1 MLPLA
6 AVALFALPASAA
18 ADPLGDS
25 ATFAQRATTPPT
37 VSPTVPV
44 GLPAVG
50 TGGAVAALVPAHAK
64 TGGRTPRILDASAIA
79 NGFARA
85 AAAGRV
91 APPAGIPNRA
101 SLPPSAGAAERIRPA
116 RHVVSRSPAAAWGR
130 SAVRGAANPLASV
143 LRALTQNLIPA
154 VLERLVTR
162 VASIPPSPQARAF
175 EPQRAAGPRAV
186 ARGFAAPAEV
196 GGGAPVAAHL
206 AASGGRA
213 GGHEDAPKPHVA
225 AVKRTSK
232 ARAVLPHQLPDM
244 ILRSGAALA
253 GLASCAS
260 VAVLLLF
267 GFAAPRFFQTR
278 RAWLPAPRALGFAA
292 TLELPG

>member
-1 MLPLA
+1 VLPLA

-50 TGGAVAALVPAHAK
+50 SGGAGAARVPAHAK

-79 NGFARA
+79 NGIARA
-85 AAAGRV
+85 AAAGGV
-91 APPAGIPNRA
+91 APAGIPHRA
-101 SLPPSAGAAERIRPA
+101 SLPPSAGAVETIRPA
-116 RHVVSRSPAAAWGR
+116 RHVVSRSPTAAWGR
-130 SAVRGAANPLASV
+130 GAIKRAANPLASV

-206 AASGGRA
+206 AASDLRA
-213 GGHEDAPKPHVA
+213 GGNEDAPKPHVA

-232 ARAVLPHQLPDM
+232 AGAVLPHQWPDM

-278 RAWLPAPRALGFAA
+278 RVWLPAPRAPGFAA